1 MRPANAGGNV
11 IACSHSLISKWQ
23 GRFTPIASATPSGSR
38 ALYSPR
44 GSRLAGPIRSGSRAK
59 GANHER
65 AGPGALGRQAD
76 RAVLGGFKRSSQH
89 SISRRLRWAGRRGG
103 QRVRRAGRWS
113 VRRGGRPRGG
123 ESIGCGSGPRSGV
136 GSRAWRRL
144 LRLACRRPLASD
156 GSVRVA
162 GCHLSLLPR
171 CRGVTC
177 RSPSGRRSLCC
188 APRSWG
194 CARSPGGSVA
204 RRRRSRGS
212 CAVTPGLA
220 AAR

>member
-1 MRPANAGGNV
+1 MGLDVRDRRPAWLARAPVQGG
-11 IACSHSLISKWQ
+11 
-23 GRFTPIASATPSGSR
+23 
-38 ALYSPR
+38 
-44 GSRLAGPIRSGSRAK
+44 RSGVLARTYARPAIA
-59 GANHER
+59 GA
-65 AGPGALGRQAD
+65 GW
-76 RAVLGGFKRSSQH
+76 LGGFKRSSQH
-89 SISRRLRWAGRRGG
+89 SISRRLRWAGRRSG